1 MNKNQPNSLGGNYF
15 DDVYRANS
23 DPWGF
28 ETSPYEHAKYA
39 ASLGALPRAHY
50 PRAFEI
56 GCSLGVFTAQ
66 LAQRCGQLLAVD
78 VSTEALAQARRRCAA
93 LSQVALQQMQ
103 LPDEFPPGLFDL
115 IALCE
120 VGYYWNLAD
129 LARAAGRIAGALH
142 ARGQLL
148 LVHWTPPVHD
158 YPLTGDEVH
167 EFSLQETNA
176 EGPWVHLGSQ
186 RHPQYR
192 LDVLEKK

>member
-1 MNKNQPNSLGGNYF
+1 MNENQPDSLNGKYF
-15 DDVYRANS
+15 DDVYQANS

-39 ASLGALPRAHY
+39 ASLGALPRTHY

-66 LAQRCGQLLAVD
+66 LAQRCDHLLGVD
-78 VSTEALAQARRRCAA
+78 VSAEALAQARRRCAD
-93 LSQVALQQMQ
+93 LPQVTLQQMQ
-103 LPDEFPPGLFDL
+103 LPDEFPQGPFDL
-115 IALCE
+115 ITLCE
-120 VGYYWNLAD
+120 VGYYWNFAD
-129 LARAAGRIAGALH
+129 LARAADCIAGTLPAG
-142 ARGQLL
+142 GQLL

-167 EFSLQETNA
+167 EFFLQKVGNK
-176 EGPWVHLGSQ
+176 GPWTHLGGQ

-192 LDVLEKK
+192 LDVLEKR